1 MKNWNH
7 FAFVFSM
14 LLFATSSVEAEIQL
28 GQGSMVGEVDQT
40 SAILQ
45 SRLTT
50 KSVLVD
56 EDVPGMTGVARFQ
69 LSTSSDFKQPL
80 LSPWLKSQPEN
91 DFIIKHKITGL
102 TPATRY
108 FYRVEYGPDK
118 TNTFIGPVGSFSTLQ
133 KQTGF
138 EEVSF
143 VVVTGMN
150 YVSFHHGQLGKRDR
164 MKNQRVRDINTSY
177 LGKDKSQGF
186 PALETIRKMK
196 PTFFV
201 GTGDNIYYDSH
212 DEREATTLS
221 QMRKKW
227 HQQFRQPRFA
237 KLFQHVPTYWE
248 KDDHDH
254 RFDDS
259 DREGDRPPSSDLGIA
274 TFREQV
280 PVVDPTNPAA
290 KTYRTYRVNQH
301 LQIWLVEGR
310 DYRSPNKMEDGPD
323 KVLWGLEQLAWL
335 KRTLLSSD
343 ATFKLL
349 ISPTPMVG
357 PDDARKRDN
366 HTNIKGFQ
374 HEGLNFFKWIVAHGL
389 HQKGFYTLCG
399 DRHWQYHAKHSLGI
413 EEFSC
418 GALVDSNSRLGR
430 KPGDP
435 KSTDPNATIKQ
446 LYTQKVS
453 SGGFLRVVI
462 TSDGKARFEFYDEH
476 GKQLYHTV
484 KDPSARLSLL
494 NTRHPSLLSGYDTQ
508 PMPTP

>member
-1 MKNWNH
+1 MKNWNLVT
-7 FAFVFSM
+7 FVLSIV
-14 LLFATSSVEAEIQL
+14 LLMASPVKAEIQL

-45 SRLTT
+45 TRLTT
-50 KSVLVD
+50 TNSLVD
-56 EDVPGMTGVARFQ
+56 EDVPGVAGAARFE
-69 LSTSSDFKQPL
+69 LSVSRDFKPTFH
-80 LSPWLKSQPEN
+80 SPWLKSQAN
-91 DFIIKHKITGL
+91 GDFIVKQKFSEL

-108 FYRVEYGPDK
+108 FFRVVYGPDK
-118 TNTFIGPVGSFSTLQ
+118 NTTFTGPVGSFSTLQ
-133 KQTGF
+133 RQTGI

-164 MKNQRVRDINTSY
+164 KTNKKIRDITTSY
-177 LGKDKSQGF
+177 HGKDKSQGF

-212 DEREATTLS
+212 DEREATTLE

-227 HQQFRQPRFA
+227 HQQFRQPRFV

-259 DREGDRPPSSDLGIA
+259 DREGERPPSSDLGIA

-280 PVVDPTNPAA
+280 PVVDPANPDAT
-290 KTYRTYRVNQH
+290 TYRTYRVNRH

-310 DYRSPNKMEDGPD
+310 DYRSPNKMKDGPD
-323 KVLWGLEQLAWL
+323 KVLWGPEQLAWL

-357 PDDARKRDN
+357 PDDARKTDN

-374 HEGLNFFKWIVAHGL
+374 HEGLEFFKWVVAHGL

-399 DRHWQYHAKHSLGI
+399 DRHWQYHARHSLGI

-418 GALVDSNSRLGR
+418 GALVDANSRLGR

-446 LYTQKVS
+446 LYTQKSS
-453 SGGFLRVVI
+453 SGGFLRVAI
-462 TSDGKARFEFYDEH
+462 TRDGKGRFEFYDEH
-476 GKQLYHTV
+476 GNSLYHNV
-484 KDPSARLSLL
+484 KDP
-494 NTRHPSLLSGYDTQ
+494 GTQ
-508 PMPTP
+508 PLHTP